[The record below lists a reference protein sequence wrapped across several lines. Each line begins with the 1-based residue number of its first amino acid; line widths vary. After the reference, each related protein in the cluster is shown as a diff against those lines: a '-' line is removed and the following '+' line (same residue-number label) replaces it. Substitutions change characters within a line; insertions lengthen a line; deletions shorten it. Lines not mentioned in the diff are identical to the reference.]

1 MSRAALAGPPRARGL
16 RHWIRAIVSAWVVW
30 LLARTFVVQAF
41 HVTSES
47 MEGTFLAGDVLFV
60 ARPLYG
66 AEVPLTGL
74 RLPPIRE
81 PRRGDIVVFGSVETP
96 GLEVVKRVI
105 GLPGDTLAM
114 EQGRLVRNG
123 RPVEEP
129 YAIHVRAGV
138 PDPPAAREQMR
149 AWQEPRLA
157 GTPRVLYR
165 PDRDNWGP
173 LVVPAESLFVMGDN
187 RDLSYDGRYWG
198 FLPRRNLHGS
208 PLVIY
213 YSFDPASWRPLP
225 VLTAT
230 RWNRLLTVPH

>member
-1 MSRAALAGPPRARGL
+1 VTTAAPAPTRRSGGL
-16 RHWIRAIVSAWVVW
+16 RQWIRAIVSAWVIW
-30 LLARTFVVQAF
+30 LLARTFLVQAF

-66 AEVPLTGL
+66 AEVPFTGVH
-74 RLPPIRE
+74 LPAIRE

-114 EQGRLVRNG
+114 EQGRLLRNG
-123 RPVEEP
+123 RSVEEP
-129 YAIHVRAGV
+129 YTIHARPGV
-138 PDPPAAREQMR
+138 PDPPAARDQMR
-149 AWQEPRLA
+149 GWQEPRLA
-157 GTPRVLYR
+157 GTPRVPYR

-187 RDLSYDGRYWG
+187 RDLSYDGRFWG

>member
-1 MSRAALAGPPRARGL
+1 MSAGAPAPRRSGALPQWL
-16 RHWIRAIVSAWVVW
+16 KAITSAWVAW
-30 LLARTFVVQAF
+30 FLLRTFVVQAF

-66 AEVPLTGL
+66 AEVPLTGM
-74 RLPPIRE
+74 RLPAMRE
-81 PRRGDIVVFGSVETP
+81 PRRGDIVVFGSVETA

-105 GLPGDTLAM
+105 GLPGDTVAM
-114 EQGRLVRNG
+114 ARGRLIRNG
-123 RPVEEP
+123 HPVEEP
-129 YAIHVRAGV
+129 YVVHARPGV
-138 PDPPAAREQMR
+138 PDQPAAREQMR

-157 GTPRVLYR
+157 GTPQGLYR

-173 LVVPAESLFVMGDN
+173 VVVPAESLFVMGDN
-187 RDLSYDGRYWG
+187 RDLSYDGRFWG

-213 YSFDPASWRPLP
+213 YSFDPASWRPFP